1 MKCLN
6 SVLMAFKN
14 LADMYVFTKC
24 LSTFRKNRNGGAL
37 GLSVLRIWLI
47 IGSVLRFSVLRISVL
62 RISVFFSVGSL
73 FLSMM
78 MAVFRIFL
86 SNTFYGFSGF
96 GQGNQYTLQHLHI
109 VLPFLLEERMTS
121 LVC

>member
-24 LSTFRKNRNGGAL
+24 LSTFRKNRNGAAL
-37 GLSVLRIWLI
+37 GLSGLRIWLI

-96 GQGNQYTLQHLHI
+96 PKEISTPCSTYI
-109 VLPFLLEERMTS
+109 SFYRFF
-121 LVC
+121 

>member
-1 MKCLN
+1 
-6 SVLMAFKN
+6 MAFKN

-37 GLSVLRIWLI
+37 GLSVLRIWPI
-47 IGSVLRFSVLRISVL
+47 IGSVLRFSVLRISVLRISVLRISVL

-96 GQGNQYTLQHLHI
+96 PKEISTPCSTYI
-109 VLPFLLEERMTS
+109 SFY
-121 LVC
+121 CFF